1 MSTWSRWVEQW
12 GTWMAAVLGPAIVTA
27 VLVNFSHQVQRD
39 YVFIYLGLVAV
50 VGVVR
55 GLWPALACAAISFL
69 LVDYFFVPPVGTF
82 TIADEQD
89 IVNLIAFLV
98 TAGVV
103 GLLASRRRRTL
114 LESEALT
121 RQLRDANTQLLAYR
135 IRTASASLARHSGQ
149 VIDHRTLL
157 REVWGPSY
165 GDERNYLRTFIQRLR
180 TKLET
185 DPKNPHIIVTA
196 GTRGYRFG
204 PPSTAEAHIEH

>member
-1 MSTWSRWVEQW
+1 MSTWSRSVEQW

-103 GLLASRRRRTL
+103 GLLTSRRRRTL

-135 IRTASASLARHSGQ
+135 IRTASVARAPLGSGDRPPDLA
-149 VIDHRTLL
+149 
-157 REVWGPSY
+157 
-165 GDERNYLRTFIQRLR
+165 
-180 TKLET
+180 
-185 DPKNPHIIVTA
+185 A
-196 GTRGYRFG
+196 
-204 PPSTAEAHIEH
+204 

>member
-1 MSTWSRWVEQW
+1 MSTWSRSVEQW

-55 GLWPALACAAISFL
+55 GLWPALACAVISFL

-121 RQLRDANTQLLAYR
+121 RQLRAPTPGFSPTEYGLL
-135 IRTASASLARHSGQ
+135 ASLARHSGQ

-185 DPKNPHIIVTA
+185 DAKNPQIIVTA

-204 PPSTAEAHIEH
+204 PPSTADAHIEH